1 MGAKDVEVSSQRS
14 ASIILRDLEELHL
27 KVRHNRDL
35 FTRYNS
41 VLFELRKR
49 VNDFICH
56 REFKLSS
63 TKSYRNFSALT
74 AINKLVCYLEIQ
86 INDELE
92 KNNSNQNVSSANSS
106 LPSQVLNSNKAVA
119 SVVNTSSENVSL
131 NSDEAVTE
139 LELPNPNEVESS
151 SGEVRIV
158 AEVNSVVKNTSVS
171 EPVVNNNID
180 ESAEEMGVVLLNS
193 LVNAEVISN
202 RLATYLIHFT
212 EEDYRVGLTRPEV
225 IQDISVLPPLDA
237 RVNNV
242 RFLDSLIN
250 VIKFYQDSKVSLTS
264 ERVFLGELGKLISK
278 ANTTTESE
286 KTV

>member
-27 KVRHNRDL
+27 KVRHNSDL
-35 FTRYNS
+35 LTRYNS
-41 VLFELRKR
+41 VLFDLRKR
-49 VNDFICH
+49 VNDFICY

-63 TKSYRNFSALT
+63 TKSYRGSSALT
-74 AINKLVCYLEIQ
+74 AINKLVYFLEIQ
-86 INDELE
+86 INDKLE

-131 NSDEAVTE
+131 NSEEAVTE

-158 AEVNSVVKNTSVS
+158 EEVNSVVKNTSVS
-171 EPVVNNNID
+171 EPVVNNID

-202 RLATYLIHFT
+202 RLATYLTHFT
-212 EEDYRVGLTRPEV
+212 EEDYHVGLTRPEV
-225 IQDISVLPPLDA
+225 IQDISVLPPLNA

-242 RFLDSLIN
+242 RFLNSLIN